1 MNQRDINCLR
11 STLIGATEADGS
23 SLPFQSVVKVY
34 IKNREQWAMARTH
47 KIPIYKEDVEFV
59 ATKRKVRRLYILL
72 TFEQIILAA
81 DNIYNK

>member
-1 MNQRDINCLR
+1 MNQRDVDCLR
-11 STLIGATEADGS
+11 STLIGATEADGL

-34 IKNREQWAMARTH
+34 IKNREQWSMAKAR

-59 ATKRKVRRLYILL
+59 ATKHKVRRLYILL

-81 DNIYNK
+81 NNIYNK